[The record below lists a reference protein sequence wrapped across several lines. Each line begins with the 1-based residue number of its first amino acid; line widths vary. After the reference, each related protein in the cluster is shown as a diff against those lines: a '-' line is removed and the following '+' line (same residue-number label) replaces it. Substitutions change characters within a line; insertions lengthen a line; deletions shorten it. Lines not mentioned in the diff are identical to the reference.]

1 VEKAPSAIIG
11 SAQQQ
16 ILVTVPIKIAQWAA
30 LVSFVISDLIRRQL
44 PQLEVLCW
52 SKPETMGVFVESV
65 PQPSR
70 NAKQM
75 PRRSCTLRLDNQ
87 L

>member
-30 LVSFVISDLIRRQL
+30 LE
-44 PQLEVLCW
+44 LEVLCW

>member
-30 LVSFVISDLIRRQL
+30 LVSFVISE
-44 PQLEVLCW
+44 LEVLCW